1 MKPLVKIMYKD
12 QQAADASD
20 LGLHLLVSRCV
31 LERLGWKEER
41 WYELRRHL
49 IGQAKKGD
57 AKLLA
62 ACQNANEA
70 RNFRH
75 VFAVFDDDEVRT
87 IKPLALSPNACKVQV
102 RAAILATSPYRNDL
116 GVVLL
121 GQNMESVVAAV
132 QRCKCAAVPEKKLKL
147 PERDAVLASIAWRE
161 EDAPRRACV
170 LQAVPSL
177 EYLVAR
183 LAKII
188 GAGVAA

>member
-1 MKPLVKIMYKD
+1 MKPLVKIMYED

-31 LERLGWKEER
+31 LERLGWRDER

-62 ACQNANEA
+62 ACQNPNEA

-75 VFAVFDDDEVRT
+75 VFAVFDDDQVRA
-87 IKPLALSPNACKVQV
+87 IKPLALSPSACKLQV
-102 RAAILATSPYRNDL
+102 RTAILATSPYRNDL

-121 GQNMESVVAAV
+121 GRNMESVVTAV
-132 QRCKCAAVPEKKLKL
+132 QRCKGLEAAQKKLKL
-147 PERDAVLASIAWRE
+147 PERDAVLASIAWRR
-161 EDAPRRACV
+161 EDEPLRACV

-177 EYLVAR
+177 EYLVER
-183 LAKII
+183 LAKILR
-188 GAGVAA
+188 AGIAA